1 MSNFKVNFDVHE
13 EHLSE
18 NQQNIVSSI
27 QPLIKGKNCQDV
39 KKALN
44 SIIRFMDLN
53 STVNL

>member
-1 MSNFKVNFDVHE
+1 MSVLVNKE
-13 EHLSE
+13 TR
-18 NQQNIVSSI
+18 
-27 QPLIKGKNCQDV
+27 LIKGKNCQDV